1 MLTLVGVI
9 DADIGLEGADPRA
22 RERTFQLLHQVAGRA
37 GRALR
42 PGRVLIQ
49 TTDPGHPVLTAM
61 ASGDRDA
68 FYAAEWAK
76 REAAD
81 LPPFARLA
89 AVILSSRNEQLVHAF
104 GDDLSGLAPQ
114 ARGVQVW
121 GPAPA
126 PLAVIRG
133 QTRLRFAVHADKTVN
148 LQAFLRAWLADV
160 KVPASV
166 DMTIDIDP
174 LSFL

>member
-1 MLTLVGVI
+1 VI

-37 GRALR
+37 GRAQR

-49 TTDPGHPVLTAM
+49 TTDPTHPVLTAM
-61 ASGDRDA
+61 ASGNRDA

-76 REAAD
+76 REAAE

-89 AVILSSRNEQLVHAF
+89 AVILSSRNEELVHSF
-104 GDDLSGLAPQ
+104 GEDLAGLVPQ

-126 PLAVIRG
+126 PLSMIRG
-133 QTRLRFAVHADKTVN
+133 QTRLRFAVHADKSVN
-148 LQAFLRAWLADV
+148 IQAFLRAWLGQV
-160 KVPASV
+160 KVPGVVSM
-166 DMTIDIDP
+166 DIDIDP